1 MACSKKLILTFGA
14 WSTSNGLTSG
24 MRKTYALVDKD
35 QHADRLSDRIK
46 HDIRKY
52 FNRQRNKTLPK
63 GSDHWLFDCKIGPD
77 EALAQGIHPKEINA
91 KINEFRLQ
99 ELPSFFIEILTRA
112 AKRPP
117 KPEHHPDQVLEQTL
131 TEHQSD

>member
-1 MACSKKLILTFGA
+1 
-14 WSTSNGLTSG
+14 
-24 MRKTYALVDKD
+24 MRKTYALMVKD
-35 QHADRLSDRIK
+35 QNADRLIDRIK

-63 GSDHWLFDCKIGPD
+63 GHDHWLFDCKMGPD
-77 EALAQGIHPKEINA
+77 EATAQSIHPKEINA
-91 KINEFRLQ
+91 KISEFKTQ

-112 AKRPP
+112 AIRPP
-117 KPEHHPDQVLEQTL
+117 KPERSAGDVLEHTL